1 MTSTMLVRVVAWS
14 LLIAIIVMTVVP
26 APLRVVSGASH
37 NVEHALVFLVTG
49 IVFGLGY
56 ELRMTII
63 CGAAIVF
70 CAALELLQ
78 LAVPG
83 RDARLSDFLIDAGAV
98 CFGIAI
104 AWFARRLGKGSRTH
118 EPGMVDRAHDQNG

>member
-1 MTSTMLVRVVAWS
+1 MTSTMFVRAVAWS
-14 LLIAIIVMTVVP
+14 LLIAIVVMTVVP
-26 APLRVVSGASH
+26 ASLRVVTGAPH

-49 IVFGLGY
+49 IGFGLGY
-56 ELRMTII
+56 ELRMTVI
-63 CGAAIVF
+63 CAAAIVF

-83 RDARLSDFLIDAGAV
+83 RHARLSDFLIDAGAA

-104 AWFARRLGKGSRTH
+104 AGFARRLGEGARTQ
-118 EPGMVDRAHDQNG
+118 EPGIVDTK

>member
-1 MTSTMLVRVVAWS
+1 
-14 LLIAIIVMTVVP
+14 MTVVP
-26 APLRVVSGASH
+26 ASLRVVTGAPH

-49 IVFGLGY
+49 ITFGLGY
-56 ELRMTII
+56 ELRMTVI
-63 CGAAIVF
+63 CAAAIVF

-83 RDARLSDFLIDAGAV
+83 RHARLSDFLIDAGAA

-104 AWFARRLGKGSRTH
+104 AWFARRPGEAPRPH
-118 EPGMVDRAHDQNG
+118 EPGMVDTK